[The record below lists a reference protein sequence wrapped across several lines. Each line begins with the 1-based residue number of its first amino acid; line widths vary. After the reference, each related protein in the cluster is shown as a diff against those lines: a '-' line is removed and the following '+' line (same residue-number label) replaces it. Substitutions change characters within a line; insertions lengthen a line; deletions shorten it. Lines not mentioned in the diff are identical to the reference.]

1 MEKKKNFRQLVE
13 EIYLKDDRYK
23 PDVYEFTLQA
33 LHFTQQRLKK
43 EGHISGQ
50 ELSQGLRD
58 FSIEQYGPMA
68 RTVLNHWGIFKTQD
82 FGNIVFNMIDA
93 RLLSKSESDSL
104 EDFKDVYDFKTAF
117 SNIVVNQLISGM
129 E

>member
-13 EIYLKDDRYK
+13 EIYLKDERYK

-43 EGHISGQ
+43 EGHITGG

-93 RLLSKSESDSL
+93 RLLSKTESDSR
-104 EDFKDVYDFKTAF
+104 EDFRDVYDFKTAF
-117 SNIVVNQLISGM
+117 SNIAVNQLKKGI

>member
-13 EIYLKDDRYK
+13 EIYLKDNRYK
-23 PDVYEFTLQA
+23 PDAYEFTLQA
-33 LHFTQQRLKK
+33 LHFTQKRLKR
-43 EGHISGQ
+43 EGHISGR
-50 ELSQGLRD
+50 EFSRGLRD

-93 RLLSKSESDSL
+93 RLLAKTASDSR
-104 EDFKDVYDFKTAF
+104 EDFRDVYDFKAAF
-117 SNIVVNQLISGM
+117 SNIAVNQLLSGIG
-129 E
+129 